1 MTVKQKSKPATR
13 MNNGSLRWLLGVL
26 ILIALLASAFLA
38 GRASVTAVAEEPAA
52 SPQVL
57 GPMGDQSRRDADDP
71 FALGSVDAP
80 VTMVIFSDYRCPFCA
95 RHSRAVEPELI
106 DRYVESGQLRL
117 EWRDLP
123 IFGDAS
129 LLAARAGRAAA
140 EQGLFWEFNRA
151 VYAAAPQ
158 SGHHDLTEQKLI
170 GFAEQVGVTDVD
182 RFAAALETDEFD
194 ADIQADY
201 MQAMSL
207 GLSGTPSFVINGHP
221 VVGAQPVMAFTTIIE
236 RELARR

>member
-1 MTVKQKSKPATR
+1 M
-13 MNNGSLRWLLGVL
+13 L
-26 ILIALLASAFLA
+26 
-38 GRASVTAVAEEPAA
+38 VT
-52 SPQVL
+52 
-57 GPMGDQSRRDADDP
+57 
-71 FALGSVDAP
+71 
-80 VTMVIFSDYRCPFCA
+80 FSDYRCPFCA

-106 DRYVESGQLRL
+106 DRYVESGQLRI

-140 EQGLFWEFNRA
+140 EQGRFWEFNQA
-151 VYAAAPQ
+151 VYGAAPA

-170 GFAEQVGVTDVD
+170 AFAEQVGVADVD
-182 RFAAALETDEFD
+182 RFAAALDSDEFD
-194 ADIQADY
+194 AAIQADY

-221 VVGAQPVMAFTTIIE
+221 VVGAQPAIAFTNIIE
-236 RELARR
+236 QELARQ